1 MANVR
6 IYAKFKKFEDKKWST
21 RYQEVDEDDEII
33 EEDEWRAMKVGAF
46 YLRKSTELGKNPP
59 EFIEMEV
66 RAFQA
71 VVPKEGGGS

>member
-1 MANVR
+1 MSTTVK

-21 RYQEVDEDDEII
+21 RYQEVDENDEII
-33 EEDEWRAMKVGAF
+33 SEDNWREMLVGAF
-46 YLRKSTELGKNPP
+46 YLRKATPLGKEAP

-71 VVPKEGGGS
+71 ALPKTGGG